1 MVLIPVIICRIHFKI
16 IIFVQ
21 FLHIYLFI
29 FTKIYISLYV
39 VSPISSNAKCL
50 QTHLLIKDFHQQ
62 VASTYSA
69 FFGQVQDMAFL
80 PRGDEFISAAE
91 VVRRN
96 STDKGIMVWDFRSTA
111 ILSNQIYQVC
121 Q

>member
-1 MVLIPVIICRIHFKI
+1 MPPDTFIDKLKICFCCCC
-16 IIFVQ
+16 
-21 FLHIYLFI
+21 
-29 FTKIYISLYV
+29 V
-39 VSPISSNAKCL
+39 VV
-50 QTHLLIKDFHQQ
+50 TDFHQQ

-80 PRGDEFISAAE
+80 PRGNEFISAAE

>member
-1 MVLIPVIICRIHFKI
+1 MNCLPN
-16 IIFVQ
+16 
-21 FLHIYLFI
+21 LDG
-29 FTKIYISLYV
+29 
-39 VSPISSNAKCL
+39 KCD
-50 QTHLLIKDFHQQ
+50 INQQ

-69 FFGQVQDMAFL
+69 FFGQVQDITFL
-80 PRGDEFISAAE
+80 PGGDEFISAAE

-121 Q
+121 QWQARPNKLSQYRNLLRFLKTHSEALAKQSN